1 LVQVLLQLGQELQE
15 LQQLH
20 VGLVVF
26 ELVRQRLARELQS
39 ALPALQMQRLQ
50 SMVEL
55 EPQSSA

>member
-26 ELVRQRLARELQS
+26 ELVQQQVLRQQELV
-39 ALPALQMQRLQ
+39 L
-50 SMVEL
+50 
-55 EPQSSA
+55 